1 MHIKNGDL
9 YVKKLQKRFVM
20 NKNISVWR
28 GSLAPPTHFHLWVVN
43 DSTIKIYRNGNW
55 VDLYDE
61 ATPVRSGLM
70 SASDKQIL
78 DDLNENLHW
87 N

>member
-1 MHIKNGDL
+1 
-9 YVKKLQKRFVM
+9 M

-28 GSLAPPTHFHLWVVN
+28 GSLAPPTHTHLWVVD
-43 DSTIKIYRNGNW
+43 DSTIKIYRNGMW
-55 VDLYDE
+55 VDLYGE
-61 ATPVRSGLM
+61 ATPTKSGLM

-78 DDLNENLHW
+78 DELNENLHW